1 MKRLHCKN
9 IAAVAAAVL
18 ILAVLPVHAP
28 VSVQAAP
35 SFEER
40 LEMNRPF
47 RKQQPAQETPTE
59 ETDQSNKKRPH
70 FQKARS
76 ANTAPQP
83 EPQQQHAQPA
93 PQRRLQP
100 AAKPEFIPAQ
110 QRGEQRQ
117 QPTFRSQTH
126 DRQPESI
133 RQRFSDRNE
142 ERNRLER
149 QQREPQQQQAQ
160 PESQRRLQPAVKP
173 EFIPA
178 PQRGEQRQQPTI
190 RSQTHDRQ
198 PESNRQRTVD
208 TDQNRDRY
216 QKDTKHRDQDWS
228 RNRHWRDDRNPNRNW
243 YRTREHDR
251 DWAIAHCRG
260 IWGGHGASF
269 ERCLD
274 GDRWYRY
281 PRIRHDR
288 NTVIYFEV
296 VAQPEVRY
304 IEPPRPASLRSD
316 WFPIWYLPQLATDTV
331 ITAQDPY
338 QQNKSFHL
346 AGILPSID
354 PDFTASCVARN
365 LTEPTIRIN
374 EIAPFGRLH
383 DADAEAVVFVND
395 TVLNMQ
401 ILAEGCAEFDYTG
414 CEEMG
419 LDFCD
424 LFQDAEN
431 YAKRN
436 RIGIWE

>member
-1 MKRLHCKN
+1 L
-9 IAAVAAAVL
+9 
-18 ILAVLPVHAP
+18 
-28 VSVQAAP
+28 
-35 SFEER
+35 ER
-40 LEMNRPF
+40 R
-47 RKQQPAQETPTE
+47 
-59 ETDQSNKKRPH
+59 
-70 FQKARS
+70 
-76 ANTAPQP
+76 
-83 EPQQQHAQPA
+83 
-93 PQRRLQP
+93 
-100 AAKPEFIPAQ
+100 KPE
-110 QRGEQRQ
+110 RQ
-117 QPTFRSQTH
+117 
-126 DRQPESI
+126 
-133 RQRFSDRNE
+133 
-142 ERNRLER
+142 
-149 QQREPQQQQAQ
+149 QQQQAQ
-160 PESQRRLQPAVKP
+160 PAPQQRVQPAINP
-173 EFIPA
+173 QSTPA
-178 PQRGEQRQQPTI
+178 PQRGEQRQKPIASPQISDRQLQNRPQ
-190 RSQTHDRQ
+190 RSFDSNLNHDRY
-198 PESNRQRTVD
+198 RDD
-208 TDQNRDRY
+208 TI
-216 QKDTKHRDQDWS
+216 HRDPNWS
-228 RNRHWRDDRNPNRNW
+228 RNQRWRDDRNPNRNW
-243 YRTREHDR
+243 YRTRENDR
-251 DWAIAHCRG
+251 DWAIAHCRR
-260 IWGGHGASF
+260 IWGNRGASF
-269 ERCLD
+269 ERCLG

-296 VAQPEVRY
+296 VTQPEVRY
-304 IEPPRPASLRSD
+304 IEPPRPAGLRSD

-338 QQNKSFHL
+338 QRNKSFHL

-383 DADAEAVVFVND
+383 DADAEAVVFVGD